1 MFHVFS
7 DKRSQ
12 QFKEQLYRAQRKQES
27 KQKESKR
34 KMNDRERQQC
44 LEDIE
49 TIKRLSA
56 EKEALLIQKSLN
68 QVKMTSTSYVACFV
82 WNIYTLLHELIDSFR
97 VEDPTGRIHL
107 AAQLYL
113 LSIRYKKPKFM
124 RLNRKPSLMQVL
136 LLLSAWKI

>member
-68 QVKMTSTSYVACFV
+68 QVKNDFNFICCLFCLKYIQWSLQIRQLQIRALIALFV
-82 WNIYTLLHELIDSFR
+82 SKSENL
-97 VEDPTGRIHL
+97 
-107 AAQLYL
+107 Q
-113 LSIRYKKPKFM
+113 IR
-124 RLNRKPSLMQVL
+124 QCVL
-136 LLLSAWKI
+136 FG